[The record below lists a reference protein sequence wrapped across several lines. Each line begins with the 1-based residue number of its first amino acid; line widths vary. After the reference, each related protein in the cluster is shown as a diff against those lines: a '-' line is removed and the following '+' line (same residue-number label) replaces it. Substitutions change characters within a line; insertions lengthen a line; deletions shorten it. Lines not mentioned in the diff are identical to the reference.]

1 MAKKIAA
8 AFQPAPDE
16 DEALPTAAPTTAVE
30 PASAKAAR
38 EVPEYRKGRKNLSVW
53 IDERAFRQFKSMAAE
68 EGVTQQDYMIRLLNH
83 EFARKGRPEIAK

>member
-16 DEALPTAAPTTAVE
+16 DESMPATTPAAVAEAV
-30 PASAKAAR
+30 PAKATR

>member
-16 DEALPTAAPTTAVE
+16 DEGMPAVAPVVAADPV
-30 PASAKAAR
+30 PAKAAR

-68 EGVTQQDYMIRLLNH
+68 EGVTQQDYLIRLLNR
-83 EFARKGRPEIAK
+83 EFATKGRPEIAK